1 MMPAKNPRIN
11 VVLEKPLYEAIKRIA
26 KKEGISISLKA
37 RDLLREALEI
47 HEDMIL
53 GEIASEREKTFRRDK
68 ALSHDEIWK
77 DRTGSIQGK

>member
-1 MMPAKNPRIN
+1 MPTRNPRIN
-11 VVLEKPLYEAIKRIA
+11 VVLEKPLYESIRRIA

-47 HEDMIL
+47 YEDRIL
-53 GEIASEREKTFRRDK
+53 ESIASEREKTFNRKK

-77 DRTGSIQGK
+77 

>member
-1 MMPAKNPRIN
+1 MPAKNPRIN
-11 VVLEKPLYEAIKRIA
+11 VVLEKPLYEAIKKIA

-53 GEIASEREKTFRRDK
+53 GEIASEREKTFRREK
-68 ALSHDEIWK
+68 ALTHEEIWK
-77 DRTGSIQGK
+77 DRTGHLQGK

>member
-1 MMPAKNPRIN
+1 MAAKNPRIN

-47 HEDMIL
+47 HEDRIL
-53 GEIASEREKTFRRDK
+53 ESIASEREKTFRREE
-68 ALSHDEIWK
+68 ALTHDEIWK
-77 DRTGSIQGK
+77 DRPGSRQGN